1 MSDEK
6 SKKDT
11 WDKSQEIS
19 RRCYYVPKAPSSV
32 IDKPI
37 LNDDL
42 DVEDKNLGYKVFSI
56 IEAKVVELDILELN
70 YSGHVRVKME
80 VQNGDLI
87 SSRWIMP

>member
-6 SKKDT
+6 LKKDI

-42 DVEDKNLGYKVFSI
+42 DVKDENLGYNVFSI
-56 IEAKVVELDILELN
+56 IEAKVLEMDILELN
-70 YSGHVRVKME
+70 YEGHVRVNLKLIME
-80 VQNGDLI
+80 I
-87 SSRWIMP
+87 